1 MTHSYLLCVGIIAS
15 AGARAA
21 LSAIRSTLIVGHESH
36 VRSVCKPTTAA
47 NEGPGF
53 SGNTDA
59 VAAVAAAAAEQLGGA
74 AAPKRAA
81 AGRGSGKGTGGRGSD
96 KLLEY
101 PVECVVDGDT
111 GALLLT

>member
-36 VRSVCKPTTAA
+36 VRSVCKPATAA

-74 AAPKRAA
+74 AAPKR
-81 AGRGSGKGTGGRGSD
+81 GSGKGKGGRGSD